1 MNFIFCLYDLNY
13 TDDFLKSWINLCHLL
28 NKKKI
33 TYTIS
38 PGDSCNAFYAK
49 QMSFKGNVLA
59 GKNQKPFQGKY
70 KYNYI
75 VFLSGNI
82 LFDTKDF
89 VNLYNTIYNNKLDF
103 ISAKVK
109 NRYKLLDKKEKYE
122 YADFLDFD
130 MVLVKSGIFEKL
142 SYPWFKPWKARNKE
156 EQSFVDIDVCKRLQN
171 EANID
176 LLIDPTVLIKRRVT
190 SYE

>member
-13 TDDFLKSWINLCHLL
+13 TDDFLKSWVNLCHLL

-33 TYTIS
+33 IYTIS

-49 QMSFKGNVLA
+49 QMSLKGNVLA
-59 GKNQKPFQGKY
+59 GKDQKPFQGQY

-109 NRYKLLDKKEKYE
+109 NRYKLLEKTGKYE

-142 SYPWFKPWKARNKE
+142 SYPWFKPWEARTKD
-156 EQSFVDIDVCKRLQN
+156 EQLFVDIDICKRLQN

-176 LLIDPTVLIKRRVT
+176 LLIDPTVQIKRKVS